1 MGIIIRTYQIWV
13 AIFILIITVLV
24 IMQPDTGNIN
34 YELIQLILGILVF
47 IITGIW
53 ALFSYLNNVRSKETQ
68 KVQQAAKETQLQ
80 NHDILVEQDKKIDSL
95 KFLITSIKVPI
106 DEKIESRKQKDID
119 QDKHIAE
126 NKKEIE
132 KLQLRMK
139 EVEKD
144 MKELKDHVD
153 KRFDKLEE
161 LIKELVKK

>member
-1 MGIIIRTYQIWV
+1 MAQYVRYVIIGSLMLG
-13 AIFILIITVLV
+13 FGGSLFLIIVTLFFPWVGLNVGGIEESDTKLFVGFIGAV
-24 IMQPDTGNIN
+24 ITI
-34 YELIQLILGILVF
+34 
-47 IITGIW
+47 
-53 ALFSYLNNVRSKETQ
+53 FSSAFMRN
-68 KVQQAAKETQLQ
+68 Q
-80 NHDILVEQDKKIDSL
+80 NRYIKNQEKTDKKIDNL
-95 KFLITSIKVPI
+95 NNLVIGIKAPI

>member
-1 MGIIIRTYQIWV
+1 MLG
-13 AIFILIITVLV
+13 FGGSLFLIIVTLFFPWVGLNVGGIEESDTKLFVGFIGAV
-24 IMQPDTGNIN
+24 ITI
-34 YELIQLILGILVF
+34 
-47 IITGIW
+47 
-53 ALFSYLNNVRSKETQ
+53 FSSAFMRN
-68 KVQQAAKETQLQ
+68 Q
-80 NHDILVEQDKKIDSL
+80 NRYIKNQEKTDKKIDNL
-95 KFLITSIKVPI
+95 NNLVIGIKAPI